1 MKFQNNRMDISV
13 IIPLYNEEES
23 LRELADWIARVM
35 RENNYS
41 YEIIFVDDGSSDDSW
56 KVISELKKI
65 YPEIRGISF
74 RRNYGK
80 SAALQVGFQAAKG
93 DVVITLDADL
103 QDSPD
108 EIPALYNMI
117 TVDGYNLVSGWKK
130 IRHDPKSKTI
140 PSKFYN
146 STVRLFTGIKLHDFN
161 SGIKAYQNKV
171 VKSIEIYGEM
181 HRYIPVIAKRA
192 GFKKIGEKVVEH
204 RKRQY
209 GKTKFGIERYVNGY
223 LDLLSVLVITKFGKK
238 PMHFFGTIGTIV
250 FLLGF
255 ISALYLGIRK
265 IVSLSN
271 GILIERV
278 TQSPYFYIA
287 LTCMVIG
294 TLLFLTGFLGELIA
308 RSSSDRNDY
317 QIEEEIG

>member
-1 MKFQNNRMDISV
+1 MDISV
-13 IIPLYNEEES
+13 VIPLYNEEES
-23 LRELADWIARVM
+23 LPELTGWIKRVTKD
-35 RENNYS
+35 NNFS
-41 YEIIFVDDGSSDDSW
+41 YEIVFVDDGSSDNSW
-56 KVISELKKI
+56 KVIEELKNE
-65 YPEIRGISF
+65 YPEIKAISF

-80 SAALQVGFQAAKG
+80 SAALQVGFQAAQG

-108 EIPALYNMI
+108 EIPELYRMI
-117 TVDGYNLVSGWKK
+117 KEDKYNLVSGWKK
-130 IRHDPKSKTI
+130 IRHDPKNKTI

-146 STVRLFTGIKLHDFN
+146 FTVRFFTGIKLHDFN

-181 HRYIPVIAKRA
+181 HRYIPVIAHRA

-223 LDLLSVLVITKFGKK
+223 LDLLSVLFITKFGKK
-238 PMHFFGTIGTIV
+238 PMHFFGVLGTIV

-265 IVSLSN
+265 IVAVSKGL
-271 GILIERV
+271 IIERIA
-278 TQSPYFYIA
+278 QSPYFYIA
-287 LTCMVIG
+287 LTCMIIG
-294 TLLFLTGFLGELIA
+294 SLLFLTGFLGELIA

-317 QIEEEIG
+317 HIDKEIN